1 MFCLLYRNY
10 FCFMKRKIRLAFF
23 LFAAALLAGCEKDV
37 TFDIKEASPKLV
49 VEATIENGEPPV
61 VFLSKSLSFYSKV
74 DPAAIAGSFVRD
86 AFVYVSNGTVTHRL
100 KEYVLP
106 VGGGYY
112 FFYYSVDPASPSTL
126 FYGELKKSYSL
137 RIVIEGEEYT
147 ASTTIPDTTRRI
159 DSVFWKP
166 APPGNPDGK
175 VSLMLRA
182 TDKPGFGDYIRYFT
196 KRNDE
201 PFYPGINSVF
211 DDQVIDGSSYEVQ
224 VERGLDRSVDNP
236 AGSVYFDKGDTITLK
251 LCSID
256 KQTFD
261 FWRTMEFNFASIGNP
276 FSTPTKVQSNI
287 SGGALGYFGG
297 YGAQLRKIIVPR

>member
-1 MFCLLYRNY
+1 MRTYLVLL
-10 FCFMKRKIRLAFF
+10 FF
-23 LFAAALLAGCEKDV
+23 FAAGIAGCEKTVSFDV
-37 TFDIKEASPKLV
+37 KEVKPKLV
-49 VEATIENGEPPV
+49 VEATIENGQPPI
-61 VFLSKSLSFYSKV
+61 VFLSNSLSFYSKV
-74 DPAAIAGSFVRD
+74 DPTAIAGSFVHN

-100 KEYVLP
+100 KEYVIP
-106 VGGGYY
+106 IGGGYY
-112 FFYYSVDPASPSTL
+112 FYYFSTDPSSPSTII
-126 FYGELKKSYSL
+126 YGELKKSYSL

-147 ASTTIPDTTRRI
+147 ATTTIPDTTKRI

-166 APPGNPDGK
+166 APPGNPDSK

-182 TDKPGFGDYIRYFT
+182 YDKPGFGDYIRYFT

-201 PFYPGINSVF
+201 PYYPGINSVF

-224 VERGLDRSVDNP
+224 VERGLDRNESNLS
-236 AGSVYFDKGDTITLK
+236 GSVYFDRGDTISLK

-276 FSTPTKVQSNI
+276 FSTPTKVLSNV

-297 YGAQLRKIIVPR
+297 YGAQIRKIVVPR

>member
-1 MFCLLYRNY
+1 MMRTFRLVLLL
-10 FCFMKRKIRLAFF
+10 LAVG
-23 LFAAALLAGCEKDV
+23 LAGCEKTV
-37 TFDIKEASPKLV
+37 SFDINEAKPKLV
-49 VEATIENGEPPV
+49 VEATIENGQPPI
-61 VFLSKSLSFYSKV
+61 VFLSNSLNFYSKV
-74 DPAAIAGSFVRD
+74 DPTAVAGSFVRN

-112 FFYYSVDPASPSTL
+112 FYYFSTDPSSPSTII
-126 FYGELKKSYSL
+126 YGELKKTYSL
-137 RIVIEGEEYT
+137 RIVIEGDEYT
-147 ASTTIPDTTRRI
+147 ATTTIPDTTKRI

-166 APPGNPDGK
+166 APPGNPDNK
-175 VSLMLRA
+175 VSLMVRA
-182 TDKPGFGDYIRYFT
+182 YDKPGFGDYIRYFT

-224 VERGLDRSVDNP
+224 VERGLNRNDVNP
-236 AGSVYFDKGDTITLK
+236 AGSVYFNRGDTVTLK

-276 FSTPTKVQSNI
+276 FSTPTKVLSNI

-297 YGAQLRKIIVPR
+297 YGVQLRRIIIPR